1 MRWAALNIDE
11 KILEAF
17 RKIIGDE
24 FGANVNAH
32 IDEENENVQI

>member
-1 MRWAALNIDE
+1 VGCVNIDE

-17 RKIIGDE
+17 RKIIDDE
-24 FGANVNAH
+24 FNVTVNAH